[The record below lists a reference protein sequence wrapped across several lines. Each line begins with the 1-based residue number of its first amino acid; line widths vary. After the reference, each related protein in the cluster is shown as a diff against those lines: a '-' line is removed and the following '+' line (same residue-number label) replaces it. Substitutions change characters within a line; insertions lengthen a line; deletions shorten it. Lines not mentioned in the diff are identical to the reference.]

1 MWSLGTGAAKKRAK
15 KINNTLSEWTI
26 EKFLDMRK
34 EVLDKQKDLE
44 KSNSEIVEKI
54 EKLSKEQQKKFDL
67 IQLKLD
73 KIIETLKPEVSSKI
87 EENKDSAILT
97 VDSTQGFQKTEEMAP
112 TFGKYFVLKHT
123 FNNVSNFENNKYYS
137 KKNWEIEAELEP
149 KLMSISSSGKKEKR
163 RKKSSDFFQSD
174 PMKSSW
180 RCLKVIECDEFEN
193 DFLVDD
199 CFCAEIAMKLKR
211 MTGIYKEN
219 LRSFDETKEESSDV
233 VLIVDDEKF
242 FVSKLY
248 LAHSPY
254 FKNLFMGKFS
264 ESKKSEIKLSG
275 IDADDFQKYLE
286 VLYGEQAIDEF
297 TVEGILIVA
306 NKYDSWLVI
315 EKCENFLQKES
326 KKTLRTKL
334 QLSNRYNL
342 TALLVLSHYQTT
354 VNILFSETMSRGNL
368 MNG

>member
-1 MWSLGTGAAKKRAK
+1 
-15 KINNTLSEWTI
+15 
-26 EKFLDMRK
+26 MRK

-67 IQLKLD
+67 IQSKLD

-97 VDSTQGFQKTEEMAP
+97 APVDSTQGFQKTEEMAP

-137 KKNWEIEAELEP
+137 SEEEEHFGIIWKINVKRCDGFFSYFLFYLLLNNTEKNWEIEAELEP
-149 KLMSISSSGKKEKR
+149 KLVSISSSGKKEKR

-297 TVEGILIVA
+297 NVEGILIVA
-306 NKYDSWLVI
+306 NKYDSSLVI

-326 KKTLRTKL
+326 KKTLKTKL
-334 QLSNRYNL
+334 QLSKRYNL
-342 TALLVLSHYQTT
+342 DALRKQCLEE
-354 VNILFSETMSRGNL
+354 I
-368 MNG
+368 